1 MLLKEG
7 WRLSGSF
14 IYLDVKNLFVEIYI
28 SCCVMSQQANIT
40 AARLWTVFAKAHRAL
55 SAHVE
60 DSVARHG
67 LCLSDFMAL
76 EALLHKGPL
85 TVGEIGTRVL
95 LASGSMT
102 AAVDRLEKMGLVNRV
117 FTEKDRRARVIHLT
131 PRGRRLVQTV
141 FESHSQDLEALM
153 AVLDRAERT
162 ELYGLL
168 KKLGLAAAAAPRG
181 EPKSFLSNRSKGR
194 KANNV
199 TDSEK

>member
-7 WRLSGSF
+7 WRLPCFF
-14 IYLDVKNLFVEIYI
+14 IYLDAKNLSVEIYI
-28 SCCVMSQQANIT
+28 LCYVMSQQANIT

-55 SAHVE
+55 VAHVE

-85 TVGEIGTRVL
+85 TIGEIGTRVL

-141 FESHSQDLEALM
+141 FESHSQDLEGLM
-153 AVLDRAERT
+153 AVLDRVERT

-181 EPKSFLSNRSKGR
+181 EPKSFLSNRSKGEEG
-194 KANNV
+194 K
-199 TDSEK
+199 

>member
-1 MLLKEG
+1 
-7 WRLSGSF
+7 
-14 IYLDVKNLFVEIYI
+14 
-28 SCCVMSQQANIT
+28 
-40 AARLWTVFAKAHRAL
+40 
-55 SAHVE
+55 
-60 DSVARHG
+60 RHG

-141 FESHSQDLEALM
+141 FESHSQDLEGLM
-153 AVLDRAERT
+153 VVLDRAERT

-181 EPKSFLSNRSKGR
+181 EP
-194 KANNV
+194 
-199 TDSEK
+199 